1 MTTMRKSLLAF
12 GVMVALAASVLAGPG
27 KYNKVVAP
35 GDRAPS
41 FSGVQSVMGD
51 KDTVVNLDDIKEDAV
66 VLVFL
71 ANHCPYV
78 TKVEDRVIDFANDYK
93 DKNVK
98 VVAVCVTPPSEY
110 APEGY
115 NKEYCEQDTMAKI
128 RQRVS
133 DKKYNFAYG
142 RDDSQKIGRDYGAV
156 ATPTFFVLDKD
167 RKIRYIGAL
176 DDNIDDESKVS
187 KRYLR
192 DAVDA
197 VLSSKPVEMEETR
210 ATGCGIGYRKTE

>member
-1 MTTMRKSLLAF
+1 MRKSLLVF
-12 GVMVALAASVLAGPG
+12 GVLVLVAAAVAAGPG

-35 GDRAPS
+35 GDKAPA
-41 FSGVQSVMGD
+41 FSGIQAVMGD
-51 KDTVVNLDDIKEDAV
+51 KDAVVNLDDLKEDVV

-98 VVAVCVTPPSEY
+98 VVGVCVTPSPEY

-115 NKEYCEQDTMAKI
+115 NKEYCESDTIAKI
-128 RQRVS
+128 RERVK
-133 DKKYNFAYG
+133 DKKYNFVYG
-142 RDDSQKIGRDYGAV
+142 RDDTQKIGREYGAV
-156 ATPTFFVLDKD
+156 ATPTFFVLDKE
-167 RKIRYIGAL
+167 RKIRYTGSL
-176 DDNIDDESKVS
+176 DDSIDDESKVT
-187 KRYLR
+187 KKYLR

-197 VLSSKPVEMEETR
+197 VLAGKNVETEETR
-210 ATGCGIGYRKTE
+210 ATGCGIGYKKSE

>member
-1 MTTMRKSLLAF
+1 MCQLEEMTTMRKILLAF
-12 GVMVALAASVLAGPG
+12 AVMVLVVALPVLAGPG

-35 GDRAPS
+35 GDKAPT
-41 FSGVQSVMGD
+41 FAGFQAVMGD
-51 KDTVVNLDDIKEDAV
+51 KDTVLNLDDLKEDVV

-78 TKVEDRVIDFANDYK
+78 TKTEDRIIDFANDYK

-98 VVAVCVTPPSEY
+98 VVAVCVTPPPEY

-115 NKEYCEQDTMAKI
+115 NKEYCEADTIAKI
-128 RQRVS
+128 RQRIK
-133 DKKYNFAYG
+133 DKNYPFAYG
-142 RDDSQKIGRDYGAV
+142 RDDTQKIGREYGAV

-167 RKIRYIGAL
+167 RKIRYLGAI
-176 DDNIDDESKVS
+176 DDNIDDESKVT
-187 KRYLR
+187 KKHLR

-197 VLSSKPVEMEETR
+197 LLSGKAV
-210 ATGCGIGYRKTE
+210 

>member
-1 MTTMRKSLLAF
+1 MRKSFLAL
-12 GVMVALAASVLAGPG
+12 GVIGVLALSALAGPG

-35 GDRAPS
+35 GDKAPG
-41 FSGVQSVMGD
+41 FSGIQAIEGD
-51 KDTVVNLDDIKEDAV
+51 KDTVINLDDLKEDVV
-66 VLVFL
+66 VLAFL

-98 VVAVCVTPPSEY
+98 IVAVCVTPLPEY

-115 NKEYCEQDTMAKI
+115 NKEYTEQDTMAKI
-128 RQRVS
+128 KERVS
-133 DKKYNFAYG
+133 QKKYNFAYG

-156 ATPTFFVLDKD
+156 ATPTFFVLDKE
-167 RKIRYIGAL
+167 RKIRYTGAI
-176 DDNIDDESKVS
+176 DDNIDDESKVT
-187 KRYLR
+187 KKHLR

-197 VLSSKPVEMEETR
+197 VLAGKPVEVEETR
-210 ATGCGIGYRKTE
+210 ATGCGIGYRKSE